1 MFGIFAGRY
10 CQPPP
15 QGHPQVRPDKW
26 PGGGRFQSQQ
36 TPSGELW
43 QACHGYHHL
52 FPPDYLCSNQRC
64 SVKISKIDQFQTSL
78 AASPGIL
85 HHTVWI
91 EELGFSWLTQMKCD
105 YTSNS
110 HWHNITYLLKGWE
123 NVLLELGGERVKH
136 TPASFKL
143 SSKTKYKQ
151 KYSTTVSCMGSGLVF
166 KKMNLHWVGSYG
178 KTVWASF
185 SWWEPGKTH
194 AELIN

>member
-1 MFGIFAGRY
+1 MG
-10 CQPPP
+10 
-15 QGHPQVRPDKW
+15 W
-26 PGGGRFQSQQ
+26 FQSQQ
-36 TPSGELW
+36 TPSGVLW

-78 AASPGIL
+78 AASPGIV
-85 HHTVWI
+85 HHTVRRTWLFMAYSD
-91 EELGFSWLTQMKCD
+91 EMWLYYQFSLAQHHL
-105 YTSNS
+105 YV
-110 HWHNITYLLKGWE
+110 LLKGWE

-151 KYSTTVSCMGSGLVF
+151 KYTTTVSCIGTGLVL

-178 KTVWASF
+178 KTEWASF

-194 AELIN
+194 AELVN